1 MSLEVI
7 RPTYSAVKS
16 VNGEVGAI
24 EITADKLGAA
34 TVDYVDK
41 TAKQILDNW
50 ELNLDGYATKQYV
63 DYMLLEVPE
72 TTIFRNYY
80 TKEEVEAKYKFYT
93 DERIDALEID
103 KYALKTEIP
112 EMPNLEPYA
121 LKTDI
126 PETPDLTPYALKT
139 DIPAVPNAVSGL
151 ENDVGYQTAAQVEAA
166 ISTAL
171 GNIGVAEEG
180 AY

>member
-1 MSLEVI
+1 MSFEVI

-24 EITADKLGAA
+24 EITAEKLGAA

-72 TTIFRNYY
+72 TTIFKNYY

-93 DERIDALEID
+93 DERIDALEIE
-103 KYALKTEIP
+103 K
-112 EMPNLEPYA
+112 YA

-166 ISTAL
+166 ITTAL